1 MVCAACGAPVVDGV
15 KFCAKCGAAV
25 AAAPFQGPAQGQGQ
39 PVYAAQPVPVAGH
52 YGVPYVARLRVARNL
67 QTLGILWYVFAAY
80 RALAGVIGFFA
91 LHFFASR
98 GNFSP
103 GWPFNHSYMNHGSG
117 WMAALAPLI
126 AVYVVMTVAL
136 AVFTGYS
143 LLSRKPWGRTLAIIV
158 AVLALLKFPFGTAL
172 GIFTLW
178 VMAPGESGMEW
189 EAMADRS

>member
-1 MVCAACGAPVVDGV
+1 
-15 KFCAKCGAAV
+15 
-25 AAAPFQGPAQGQGQ
+25 
-39 PVYAAQPVPVAGH
+39 
-52 YGVPYVARLRVARNL
+52 
-67 QTLGILWYVFAAY
+67 
-80 RALAGVIGFFA
+80 
-91 LHFFASR
+91 
-98 GNFSP
+98 
-103 GWPFNHSYMNHGSG
+103 
-117 WMAALAPLI
+117 MAALAPLI